1 MPPKSLITSFL
12 GLPNRTSS
20 DQIEK
25 TRLLFE
31 LGLPSISDEDND
43 GSTRS
48 DILATNQTGNLASTT
63 RAIASDE
70 APVSRTVKVEPDVP
84 ETTKQAGTSLQIKQ
98 LWEGTVT
105 EVQGKT
111 FVAVLNDKS
120 QPNSPEEYVE
130 FESVELRQDDWPLV
144 APGAVFYWM
153 IGTERTRSGQ
163 VRNIS
168 NIEFSRLPVWTR
180 SFLKAASE
188 KGSRVEQWFHAN
200 GNHPS

>member
-1 MPPKSLITSFL
+1 MPPKSQITSFL
-12 GLPNRTSS
+12 GLPNSTSS
-20 DQIEK
+20 DLIEK

-31 LGLPSISDEDND
+31 LGLPSISYEDNEE
-43 GSTRS
+43 STKS
-48 DILATNQTGNLASTT
+48 DVLATNQAGNVASTA
-63 RAIASDE
+63 RAIASGE
-70 APVSRTVKVEPDVP
+70 AQAPRTVKVEPDVP
-84 ETTKQAGTSLQIKQ
+84 ETAKQAGTSLQIKQ

-105 EVQGKT
+105 DVQGTT
-111 FVAVLNDKS
+111 FVALLSDKS

-130 FESVELRQDDWPLV
+130 FGSVELRQDDWPLV

-180 SFLKAASE
+180 SSLKAASE
-188 KGSRVEQWFHAN
+188 KGSRVEQWFHGN
-200 GNHPS
+200 GNRPS

>member
-1 MPPKSLITSFL
+1 MPPKSQIASFL

-31 LGLPSISDEDND
+31 LGIPSISYEDNEGD
-43 GSTRS
+43 NRS
-48 DILATNQTGNLASTT
+48 DIYATNQTGNLPPTA
-63 RAIASDE
+63 RAIASAK
-70 APVSRTVKVEPDVP
+70 APVQVEPDVP

-98 LWEGTVT
+98 LWEGTVS
-105 EVQGKT
+105 EVHGTT

-180 SFLKAASE
+180 SSLKAASE

-200 GNHPS
+200 GNHPA